1 MKKVSYFSFLLLCS
15 MMVFNNVNAQ
25 STDDLRKQRE
35 RNRVER
41 SLKQECEDDDQY
53 MAEIGKATSAT
64 ANSAETQALL
74 NCQQKLKLR
83 LEQTVKGIVEDLSH
97 SEELEST
104 EAFDAITLRKINTG
118 FQGIINKSIGHLI
131 KCYSDS
137 WKNDKGQWEAEY
149 NGKIAID
156 EFLKEAKSA
165 ISEDATLRA
174 NIGFDAFEKEFR
186 ESLKSETIPD

>member
-1 MKKVSYFSFLLLCS
+1 MKKVFFIGSMLLCG
-15 MMVFNNVNAQ
+15 MMMLNFANAQ
-25 STDDLRKQRE
+25 NADDLRKQRE

-41 SLKQECEDDDQY
+41 SLQQECDDDDQY

-64 ANSAETQALL
+64 ANGAETRALQ
-74 NCQQKLKLR
+74 NCQQKLKMR
-83 LEQTVKGIVEDLSH
+83 LEQTVKGVVEDLSH
-97 SEELEST
+97 SEELESA
-104 EAFDAITLRKINTG
+104 EAFDAITLRKINVG
-118 FQGIINKSIGHLI
+118 FQSVINKSIGRTI

-137 WKNDKGQWEAEY
+137 WKNEKGQWEAEY

-156 EFLKEAKSA
+156 EFLKEAKAA

-186 ESLKSETIPD
+186 ESLKGE

>member
-1 MKKVSYFSFLLLCS
+1 MKKVMVSGVVLLLG
-15 MMVFNNVNAQ
+15 MMFFNNASAQ

-64 ANSAETQALL
+64 ANGAETRALQ
-74 NCQQKLKLR
+74 NCQQKLKMR
-83 LEQTVKGIVEDLSH
+83 LEQTVKGVIEDLSH
-97 SEELEST
+97 SQELESQD
-104 EAFDAITLRKINTG
+104 AFDAITLRKINAG
-118 FQGIINKSIGHLI
+118 FQSIINKSIGRTI

-137 WKNDKGQWEAEY
+137 WKNDRGQWEAEY
-149 NGKIAID
+149 NGKIAVD
-156 EFLKEAKSA
+156 EFLKETKAA
-165 ISEDATLRA
+165 ISEDAILRA

-186 ESLKSETIPD
+186 ESLKND

>member
-1 MKKVSYFSFLLLCS
+1 MISGVVLLLG
-15 MMVFNNVNAQ
+15 MMFFNNASAQ

-64 ANSAETQALL
+64 ANGAETRALQ
-74 NCQQKLKLR
+74 NCQQKLKMR
-83 LEQTVKGIVEDLSH
+83 LEQTVKGVVEDLSH
-97 SEELEST
+97 SQELESQD
-104 EAFDAITLRKINTG
+104 AFDAITLRKINAG
-118 FQGIINKSIGHLI
+118 FQSIINKSIGRTI

-137 WKNDKGQWEAEY
+137 WKNDRGQWEAEY
-149 NGKIAID
+149 NGKIAVD
-156 EFLKEAKSA
+156 EFLKETKAA
-165 ISEDATLRA
+165 ISEDAILRA

-186 ESLKSETIPD
+186 ESLKND